1 MLRSLLAISVL
12 SLFVCACTEKPEAP
26 PQAGSPGRTGTGRI
40 AGVVRLV
47 GSPPPPPRVTRGSTP
62 ECRKNA
68 PPPRESSVLTGPG
81 GQIGEAFVWIREGLP
96 PGDYPIPAQAV
107 VIDQRGCEYAPRVV
121 GVRRGQPVAFRNDD
135 DALHNVH
142 ALGRGSNQFNFGM
155 PLAGMETRRT
165 FNEPQVMVPIGCDV
179 HPWMRAHAGVVA
191 HPFFAVTG
199 ADGKYS
205 LEGLPAGRYTV
216 EAWQEALPRA
226 TVSVSLSEGESKTAD
241 FGLQQ

>member
-1 MLRSLLAISVL
+1 
-12 SLFVCACTEKPEAP
+12 
-26 PQAGSPGRTGTGRI
+26 
-40 AGVVRLV
+40 
-47 GSPPPPPRVTRGSTP
+47 VTRGSTP

-68 PPPRESSVLTGPG
+68 PPPRESPVLTAPG
-81 GQIGEAFVWIREGLP
+81 GQIAEAFVWIREGLP

-107 VIDQRGCEYAPRVV
+107 VIDQRGCEYSPRIV
-121 GVRRGQPVAFRNDD
+121 GVRAGQPVAFRNDD

-165 FNEPQVMVPIGCDV
+165 FAESQVMVPIGCDV
-179 HPWMRAHAGVVA
+179 HPWMRAYAGVVA

-205 LEGLPAGRYTV
+205 LEGLPPGTYAV
-216 EAWQEALPRA
+216 EAWQEALQRA
-226 TVSVSLSEGESKTAD
+226 TVSVSLADGESKTAD